1 MKVEKKNEN
10 EACLTPGGR
19 IDISNSQELKQQL
32 LRLYDEGFNYLK
44 IDFSSVTSIDSS
56 GLGKLLLLQKKLEER
71 GGGLSIVNI
80 NNDYVKRMFSMIHL
94 YKVIKIE
101 GLS

>member
-19 IDISNSQELKQQL
+19 IDISNSQEFKQQL
-32 LRLYDEGFNYLK
+32 LRLYDEGFNYIK
-44 IDFSSVTSIDSS
+44 MDFRNVTAIDSS
-56 GLGKLLLLQKKLEER
+56 GLGKLLLLQKKLVER
-71 GGGLSIVNI
+71 GGELSIVNI
-80 NNDYVKRMFSMIHL
+80 NEHVKRMFSMIHL

>member
-10 EACLTPGGR
+10 EACLVPSGR

-32 LRLYDEGFNYLK
+32 LSLYDEGINY
-44 IDFSSVTSIDSS
+44 IEMDFSNVTGIDSS
-56 GLGKLLLLQKKLEER
+56 GLGKLLLFQKKLKER
-71 GGGLSIVNI
+71 GGELSITSI
-80 NNDYVKRMFSMIHL
+80 NNDYVKKMFSMIHL

-101 GLS
+101 GMS

>member
-1 MKVEKKNEN
+1 MEVEKKNEN
-10 EACLTPGGR
+10 EVCLIPGGK
-19 IDISNSQELKQQL
+19 IDISNVYEFEQQL
-32 LRLYDEGFNYLK
+32 YVLYNEGFNYIK
-44 IDFSSVTSIDSS
+44 MDFSNVTGIDSA
-56 GLGKLLLLQKKLEER
+56 GLGKLLLFQKKLEER
-71 GGGLSIVNI
+71 DGELSIVNL